1 MEKWQSKF
9 RSTLRYFSTY
19 FFHFSP
25 FPLLPLFLLLL
36 LSLSAQSR
44 LFVPYSEV
52 RPIFDALRVDL
63 LPADLRDPAT
73 RESRWTEW
81 ISAHD
86 RAVRARVAGGD
97 EDSII
102 HLLLFGTSFTKAPRA
117 SEGEL
122 AALVTA
128 PGAALRTL
136 GPRID
141 DFAAG
146 LVSPGANDRLRFA
159 RLIVERE
166 GLKPDTEAGKAALRR
181 YLEQRTQIVGGS
193 VQSSRLLDPST
204 AVSDKLTVFRERG
217 LSTDTSLF
225 IDFGIEQALEAMKV
239 AGALRAGS
247 VRRVA
252 IIGPGLDFTDKL
264 EGYDFYPEQ
273 TVQPFALMDSL
284 LRLELT
290 AQPDL
295 AVVAYDLSPRV
306 IGHLDAARAR
316 AREAVPYAVVLS
328 RNLDRPWSADV
339 VDYWQRFGNW
349 VGDATPRVPAPPAS
363 AGRLEVRGVSIRPA
377 AVLSLMPADLNVVTE
392 RPQRSPDEL
401 FDLVIATNILLYY
414 DVFEQSLAVANIASM
429 LRAGGF
435 LLTNNRIFEL
445 PDSPLSGVGYTDV
458 VYMSLPGIG
467 DAGDRVVWYQKR

>member
-1 MEKWQSKF
+1 
-9 RSTLRYFSTY
+9 
-19 FFHFSP
+19 
-25 FPLLPLFLLLL
+25 
-36 LSLSAQSR
+36 
-44 LFVPYSEV
+44 
-52 RPIFDALRVDL
+52 
-63 LPADLRDPAT
+63 
-73 RESRWTEW
+73 
-81 ISAHD
+81 
-86 RAVRARVAGGD
+86 
-97 EDSII
+97 
-102 HLLLFGTSFTKAPRA
+102 
-117 SEGEL
+117 
-122 AALVTA
+122 
-128 PGAALRTL
+128 
-136 GPRID
+136 
-141 DFAAG
+141 
-146 LVSPGANDRLRFA
+146 
-159 RLIVERE
+159 
-166 GLKPDTEAGKAALRR
+166 
-181 YLEQRTQIVGGS
+181 
-193 VQSSRLLDPST
+193 
-204 AVSDKLTVFRERG
+204 
-217 LSTDTSLF
+217 
-225 IDFGIEQALEAMKV
+225 
-239 AGALRAGS
+239 
-247 VRRVA
+247 VA

-273 TVQPFALMDSL
+273 TIQPFALMDSL

-290 AQPDL
+290 APSDL
-295 AVVAYDLSPRV
+295 ALVAYDLSPRV

-363 AGRLEVRGVSIRPA
+363 AGRVEVRGVSIRPA

-429 LRAGGF
+429 LRPGGF

-467 DAGDRVVWYQKR
+467 DTGDRIVWYQKR